1 MEEKDVQRLVETSD
15 RLVRGTNLS
24 FKRQL
29 HSSINW
35 NNRLLCIKGAKGTG
49 KTTLVLQHIR
59 ETFPKNAGKALYVSL
74 DSIWFA
80 SHSLL
85 DLADWHWKH
94 GGTHLFLDEVHHMK
108 TWQTLVKNIYDAY
121 PALNIIYT
129 GSSMLRLE
137 SEGGDLSRRQVPY
150 FLPVLSFR
158 EYLKFE
164 GVMDIAPLPLGEIL
178 ENHRE
183 IASEICGKV
192 RVFEHFPKYLAH
204 GCYPFYKEGVTEFG
218 ARLEATVNQILEFD
232 YPSIDDV
239 STTTVM
245 KAKKMLAILAESVPQ
260 TPKMA
265 QLYRELETD
274 RNQGLKMLKALERAG
289 LLQLLSAEKVSLKN
303 MSRPDKILLD
313 NVNLMHAL
321 APEVVAGCARET
333 FMLNQLR
340 SSGHFVTYPSQ
351 GDFLV
356 DGKYLF
362 EVGGAG
368 KGFEQIRDLPD
379 SFVAADGIEVG
390 IGHKVPLWLLGFL
403 Y

>member
-15 RLVRGTNLS
+15 RLVRGTHLS

-29 HSSINW
+29 YSSINW
-35 NNRLLCIKGAKGTG
+35 SNRLLCIKGAKGTG

-59 ETFPKNAGKALYVSL
+59 ETFPIKTDKALYVSL

-80 SHSLL
+80 THSLL

-137 SEGGDLSRRQVPY
+137 SDGGDLSRRQVPY

-192 RVFEHFPKYLAH
+192 RVFEHFPKYLTH

-218 ARLEATVNQILEFD
+218 VRLEATINQILEFD

-239 STTTVM
+239 SPATVM

-274 RNQGLKMLKALERAG
+274 RNQGLKVLKALERAG
-289 LLQLLSAEKVSLKN
+289 LLQLLSA
-303 MSRPDKILLD
+303 
-313 NVNLMHAL
+313 
-321 APEVVAGCARET
+321 
-333 FMLNQLR
+333 
-340 SSGHFVTYPSQ
+340 
-351 GDFLV
+351 
-356 DGKYLF
+356 
-362 EVGGAG
+362 
-368 KGFEQIRDLPD
+368 
-379 SFVAADGIEVG
+379 
-390 IGHKVPLWLLGFL
+390 
-403 Y
+403 